1 MQHPWSIARR
11 LAAAQLL
18 GLFALTLFAGWAS
31 FVQARDTVHRLE
43 GERVMSAAQLLAEEY
58 EVIVA
63 YRQDDPT
70 QELQPLSVDAA
81 ARAEVSWV
89 TFLSPDGTRLAHW
102 MPEWVGT
109 RYTGTLSP
117 ATEGTAF
124 VETSTTGLA
133 GPSVRALVPVRALP
147 DGGTPQDPA
156 GGTSTAQQFR
166 DLDEGP
172 VVGVV
177 AVGQRVTQL
186 DILARSH
193 IPTLLVVAGVIAV
206 TGLLFNW
213 ILHRYLTRATLG
225 LGPEQMAER
234 FTFLDTA
241 LHNVAEGMILI
252 SPRGHLRLYNDRA
265 AELLGLPPFGGPS
278 LLHVRDLQL
287 PEPLTELLTSARA
300 AQDELFATGERL
312 LVVNQHRIR
321 PAHTGAGT
329 RRPGL
334 QRLRPGTRTE
344 DQGTVVT
351 LLDHTDVQEM
361 NRELA
366 STRSLTDALRSQTH
380 EHANRLHTV
389 LSMLE
394 LGRVD
399 EARGFLTE
407 SMQLGG
413 GADTQALDAGAEP
426 AVVALL
432 MAKAAQARERGVSL
446 DHRVCVEKPTGIPA
460 SDLVTVL
467 GNLLDNALDAV
478 ADGQVPAEDRWVD
491 AEARLEQGWLVFQVA
506 DGGPGPSPEVKERI
520 FELGWSTKP
529 TGPDGRGVGLA
540 LVRQTAHR
548 LGGHVELAQ
557 DSGTVFT
564 VELPVQ
570 PQGLAGSEDPG
581 ALCEDEDSRE
591 DGHA

>member
-11 LAAAQLL
+11 LASAQLL

-31 FVQARDTVHRLE
+31 FVQTRDTVHRLE

-63 YRQDDPT
+63 YGQDDPT
-70 QELQPLSVDAA
+70 EELQPLSVDAA

-89 TFLSPDGTRLAHW
+89 TFLTLDGTRLAHW

-109 RYTGTLSP
+109 RYTGNISP
-117 ATEGTAF
+117 ATDGTAF
-124 VETSTTGLA
+124 VETSTTGQA
-133 GPSVRALVPVRALP
+133 GPSVRALVPIHSLP
-147 DGGTPQDPA
+147 DGGTPVDPS
-156 GGTSTAQQFR
+156 GGSSTAQQFR
-166 DLDEGP
+166 NLEDGP
-172 VVGVV
+172 IVGVV

-193 IPTLLVVAGVIAV
+193 IPALLVVAGVIAV
-206 TGLLFNW
+206 AGLLFNW

-241 LHNVAEGMILI
+241 LHNVAEGMVLI
-252 SPRGHLRLYNDRA
+252 SPQGHLRLYNDRA
-265 AELLGLPPFGGPS
+265 AELLGLPPFGET
-278 LLHVRDLQL
+278 LQLHVRDLDL
-287 PEPLTELLTSARA
+287 PGPLTELLTSARP
-300 AQDELFATGERL
+300 AQDELFTTGERL

-321 PAHTGAGT
+321 PTHSGAG
-329 RRPGL
+329 RAGL
-334 QRLRPGTRTE
+334 PLLRPGSRTQ

-351 LLDHTDVQEM
+351 VLDHTEVQEM

-366 STRSLTDALRSQTH
+366 STRSFTDALRSQTH

-446 DHRVCVEKPTGIPA
+446 DHRVSVETPTGIPA

-467 GNLLDNALDAV
+467 GNLLDNAIDAV
-478 ADGQVPAEDRWVD
+478 ASSELPDEDRWVD
-491 AEARLEQGWLVFQVA
+491 AEARLEEGWLVLQVA
-506 DGGPGPSPEVKERI
+506 DGGPGPSPEDRERI
-520 FELGWSTKP
+520 FDLGWSTKP

-570 PQGLAGSEDPG
+570 QMGTEDDHW
-581 ALCEDEDSRE
+581 EDHRE

>member
-11 LAAAQLL
+11 LAATQLL
-18 GLFALTLFAGWAS
+18 GLFTLTLFAGWAS
-31 FVQARDTVHRLE
+31 FVQTRDTVHRLE

-63 YRQDDPT
+63 YGQDDPT
-70 QELQPLSVDAA
+70 AELQPLSVDAA

-89 TFLSPDGTRLAHW
+89 TFLTLDGTRLAHW

-109 RYTGTLSP
+109 RYTGNISP

-124 VETSTTGLA
+124 VETSTTGMA
-133 GPSVRALVPVRALP
+133 GPSVRALAPVRALP
-147 DGGTPQDPA
+147 DGGPA
-156 GGTSTAQQFR
+156 GSQPGAEFPAHRLQ
-166 DLDEGP
+166 DLDDGP
-172 VVGVV
+172 IVGVV

-206 TGLLFNW
+206 AGLLFNW

-241 LHNVAEGMILI
+241 LHNVAEGMVLI
-252 SPRGHLRLYNDRA
+252 SPQGHLRLYNDLA
-265 AELLGLPPFGGPS
+265 AELLGLPPFGETS
-278 LLHVRDLQL
+278 QLHVRDLDL
-287 PEPLTELLTSARA
+287 PEPLTELLTSTRA

-321 PAHTGAGT
+321 PAHTGADAP
-329 RRPGL
+329 RAGL
-334 QRLRPGTRTE
+334 PRLRPGSRTQ

-351 LLDHTDVQEM
+351 VLDHTEVQEM

-407 SMQLGG
+407 NMQLGG

-446 DHRVCVEKPTGIPA
+446 EHRVCVETPTGIPA

-467 GNLLDNALDAV
+467 GNLLDNAIDAV
-478 ADGQVPAEDRWVD
+478 ADPDIPAAERWVD
-491 AEARLEQGWLVFQVA
+491 AEARLEEGWLVLQVA
-506 DGGPGPSPEVKERI
+506 DGGPGPSPEDRERI
-520 FELGWSTKP
+520 FDLGWSTKP
-529 TGPDGRGVGLA
+529 AGADGRGVGLA

-564 VELPVQ
+564 VELPVRQ
-570 PQGLAGSEDPG
+570 LG
-581 ALCEDEDSRE
+581 DEDGHREDHRE